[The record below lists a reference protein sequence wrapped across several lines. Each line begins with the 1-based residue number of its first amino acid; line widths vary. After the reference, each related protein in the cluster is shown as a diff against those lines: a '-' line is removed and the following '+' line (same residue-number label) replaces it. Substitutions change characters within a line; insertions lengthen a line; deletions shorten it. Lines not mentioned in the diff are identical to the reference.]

1 MAKKLD
7 ILFSEADSFFADK
20 GKFRNENIA
29 VVERNKEGNC
39 EVDGLNETGCS
50 FEHQLIPSP
59 TVHFYAD
66 KRSRRFRRPSIF
78 NESFSLT

>member
-20 GKFRNENIA
+20 GKFTNENIA

-50 FEHQLIPSP
+50 F
-59 TVHFYAD
+59 
-66 KRSRRFRRPSIF
+66 
-78 NESFSLT
+78 